1 MSANH
6 PWQLFPS
13 DLILYALDHLHR
25 PSEFDQIVG
34 FLLLDVGV
42 ETLFK
47 VFLMLP
53 DKVIKTTM
61 SYEKRKAAAEAPSF
75 HELVRGVEAAAKT
88 SGDRLK
94 GINLGHVEYFHGL
107 RNKLYHAGNGITV
120 QGEHA
125 EQYASIAMNLLDRLL
140 GVDLKSSWQEQL
152 RKQKEL
158 DDLEEQVEQVKASL
172 RKQMH
177 ALEQDL
183 RLAIEKVE
191 PAFVMP
197 SFEQGMEEW
206 RNGGD
211 IWIDPKF
218 FDIMTIG
225 EGGEEIPPGGDPFA
239 VTKNSI
245 TVHKFKS
252 SELRKLMPPV
262 LEQFVDK
269 HNVETSVMAGLLT
282 PYDFVEFSLLVAE
295 SVFELA
301 ADLDPV
307 CFHWLAGI
315 FPVLRDIDESVED
328 WLASGLNTGKDL
340 VGKIQKIHDA
350 IKVAGGLDRET
361 ETGPFLLS
369 T

>member
-1 MSANH
+1 MGANH

-61 SYEKRKAAAEAPSF
+61 SYKERKAAAEAQGF
-75 HELVRGVEAAAKT
+75 HELVKGVETAAKT
-88 SGDRLK
+88 AGDRLK

-125 EQYASIAMNLLDRLL
+125 EQYASIAMDLLDRLL
-140 GVDLKSSWQEQL
+140 GVDLQSSWQEQL

-158 DDLEEQVEQVKASL
+158 DDLKEQVEQVKASL

-218 FDIMTIG
+218 FDIIATVESG
-225 EGGEEIPPGGDPFA
+225 DEIPPGGDLIEHSEDGEIR
-239 VTKNSI
+239 VE
-245 TVHKFKS
+245 KFKS

-269 HNVETSVMAGLLT
+269 HNVEMSVMAGLLT
-282 PYDFVEFSLLVAE
+282 SDDFVELLLTVADIA
-295 SVFELA
+295 FELSTSPSA
-301 ADLDPV
+301 NTYSLARSYMGGLPWDEDESATDYWTKMSS
-307 CFHWLAGI
+307 FGEDLAGEMQEI
-315 FPVLRDIDESVED
+315 HNALKE
-328 WLASGLNTGKDL
+328 ASGLGQT
-340 VGKIQKIHDA
+340 
-350 IKVAGGLDRET
+350 R
-361 ETGPFLLS
+361 
-369 T
+369 

>member
-13 DLILYALDHLHR
+13 DLICYALDHLHR

-47 VFLMLP
+47 IFLTLP
-53 DKVIKTTM
+53 EKVTTTNM
-61 SYEKRKAAAEAPSF
+61 SFTKRKEAAEGNF
-75 HELVRGVEAAAKT
+75 HELVRGVDAAAKT
-88 SGDRLK
+88 AGDRLK

-125 EQYASIAMNLLDRLL
+125 EQYASIAMDLLDRLL
-140 GVDLKSSWQEQL
+140 GVDPKSSWQEQL

-177 ALEQDL
+177 TLEQDL

-225 EGGEEIPPGGDPFA
+225 KGGEEIPPGGDPFA
-239 VTKNSI
+239 VTKDCI

-252 SELRKLMPPV
+252 SELRKMMPPV

-269 HNVETSVMAGLLT
+269 HNVEASAMVRLLT
-282 PYDFVEFSLLVAE
+282 PNNFVEFLLLVAE
-295 SVFELA
+295 IVFELS
-301 ADLDPV
+301 ADLDPER
-307 CFHWLAGI
+307 FHWLAEM
-315 FPVLRDIDESVED
+315 FPVPLLGDESVED
-328 WLASGLNTGKDL
+328 WLTSSLNTGKDL